1 MWPVIVLPFIIG
13 RDKTSTSSTSICLL
27 PTQRK
32 LRQVIMISEMKKFQ
46 ICIGISISSLLLFE
60 AVEKASKITQ
70 PRSKKG
76 IGRYFV

>member
-1 MWPVIVLPFIIG
+1 MAGYYDF
-13 RDKTSTSSTSICLL
+13 DSK
-27 PTQRK
+27 
-32 LRQVIMISEMKKFQ
+32 MKKFQ